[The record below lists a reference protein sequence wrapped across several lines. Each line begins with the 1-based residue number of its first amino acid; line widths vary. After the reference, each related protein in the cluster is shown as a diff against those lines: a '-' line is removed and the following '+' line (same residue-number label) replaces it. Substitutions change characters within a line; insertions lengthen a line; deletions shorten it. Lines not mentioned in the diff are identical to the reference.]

1 MSILN
6 QTYKPYMG
14 VGPISAKVFNTANL
28 HMPIGNV
35 LKFSLE
41 HKEDVK
47 RMEDMRTIGGGSY
60 AEVRRVT
67 EVTLKMELAD
77 FNVTNLARCV
87 LGNAALVGAGSVT
100 DAGAVAQLGGLI
112 RLEHIDPTA
121 LTLKMGPDKA
131 TATTVSA
138 ANNFIV
144 RPEGVLL
151 LPTAQQ
157 ITESSQLWLSY
168 DYGEYVAIEA
178 LMARP
183 AEISLVFGGL
193 NAADSGKP
201 MVIDVFRASQGITK
215 NLALIGKDF
224 DKLEAEGTLL
234 IDYTKPGVGASQF
247 YRASMV

>member
-1 MSILN
+1 MSLLN

-14 VGPISAKVFNTANL
+14 VGQVSAKVFNTPAL
-28 HMPIGNV
+28 HIPIGNV
-35 LKFSLE
+35 LKLSLE

-87 LGNAALVGAGSVT
+87 LGDAAVVGAGSITNV
-100 DAGAVAQLGGLI
+100 GAVAQLGGLI
-112 RLEHIDPTA
+112 RLEHINPTA
-121 LTLKMGPDKA
+121 LTLKMGPDQA
-131 TATTVSA
+131 TATLVNA
-138 ANNFIV
+138 ANNFVV

-157 ITESSQLWLSY
+157 ITEGSQLWLSY

-178 LMARP
+178 LMAKP
-183 AEISLVFGGL
+183 AELSLVFGGL

-201 MVIDVFRASQGITK
+201 MVIDIFRASQGITK
-215 NLALIGKDF
+215 SLALIGNDF
-224 DKLEAEGTLL
+224 GKLDVEGTLL
-234 IDYTKPGVGASQF
+234 MDYTKTSIDASQF